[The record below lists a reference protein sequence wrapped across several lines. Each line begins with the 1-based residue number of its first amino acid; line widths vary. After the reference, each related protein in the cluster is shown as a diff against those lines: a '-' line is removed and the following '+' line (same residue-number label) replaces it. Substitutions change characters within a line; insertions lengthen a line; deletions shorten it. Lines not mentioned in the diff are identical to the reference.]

1 MKRILIS
8 LAVACLLASLAA
20 AQSLGDA
27 ARKSR
32 EKKGGTSSSK
42 VYTNETL
49 PQSVSI
55 DTGSRSTQAP
65 GQETAAAPA
74 SGKAASAAAADEE
87 EEEGAANP
95 KDEEADWRKRIKEL
109 KDEIATLER
118 ELTVSERENKL
129 RAASYYG
136 DAATRLRDEGK
147 YAADDRK
154 YQAEANDKKAAIA
167 AAKQKLEDMREEL
180 RKSGKP
186 AAWGA

>member
-1 MKRILIS
+1 MKRILMS

-20 AQSLGDA
+20 AQSLADV

-32 EKKGGTSSSK
+32 EKKGGASSTK

-49 PQSVSI
+49 PQSASI
-55 DTGSRSTQAP
+55 GTGSRTAQAP
-65 GQETAAAPA
+65 GQQTAVAPA
-74 SGKAASAAAADEE
+74 SGKAAAAADDDEE
-87 EEEGAANP
+87 EAAAVDP
-95 KDEEADWRKRIKEL
+95 KEEEANWRKRVKDQ

-118 ELTVSERENKL
+118 ELSVSERENKL

-136 DAATRLRDEGK
+136 DAGSRLRDEGK

-154 YQAEANDKKAAIA
+154 YQAETADKKAAIA

-180 RKSGKP
+180 RKAGKP
-186 AAWGA
+186 AAWGE

>member
-1 MKRILIS
+1 MKRILMS

-20 AQSLGDA
+20 AQSLADV

-32 EKKGGTSSSK
+32 ERKGGTSSTK

-49 PQSVSI
+49 PQSASI
-55 DTGSRSTQAP
+55 GTGSRTVQAP
-65 GQETAAAPA
+65 GQQTASTPAAGA
-74 SGKAASAAAADEE
+74 AKAAAAADDEE
-87 EEEGAANP
+87 EAAAVDP
-95 KDEEADWRKRIKEL
+95 KEEEANWRKRVKDQ

-118 ELTVSERENKL
+118 ELSVSERENKL

-136 DAATRLRDEGK
+136 DAGSRLRDEGK

-154 YQAEANDKKAAIA
+154 YQQEANDKKAAIA

-180 RKSGKP
+180 RKAGKP
-186 AAWGA
+186 AAWGE

>member
-1 MKRILIS
+1 MKRILMS

-20 AQSLGDA
+20 AQSLADV

-32 EKKGGTSSSK
+32 EKKGGASSTK

-55 DTGSRSTQAP
+55 DTGSRSAQTP
-65 GQETAAAPA
+65 GQETASASAAGA
-74 SGKAASAAAADEE
+74 AASAAAAGDE
-87 EEEGAANP
+87 
-95 KDEEADWRKRIKEL
+95 DEEAAVDPKEEEAGWRKRIKEQ

-129 RAASYYG
+129 RAQSYYG
-136 DAATRLRDEGK
+136 DAGSRLRDEGK

-180 RKSGKP
+180 RKAGKP
-186 AAWGA
+186 ANWGE

>member
-1 MKRILIS
+1 MKRILMS

-20 AQSLGDA
+20 AQSLADA
-27 ARKSR
+27 ARKSKER
-32 EKKGGTSSSK
+32 KGGASSTK

-55 DTGSRSTQAP
+55 DTGSRAAQAP
-65 GQETAAAPA
+65 GQETASAAT
-74 SGKAASAAAADEE
+74 GKAASASAGEEGEE
-87 EEEGAANP
+87 EEAVDP
-95 KDEEADWRKRIKEL
+95 KEEEAGWRKRIKEQ

-118 ELTVSERENKL
+118 ELSVSERENKL

-136 DAATRLRDEGK
+136 DAATRLRDEAK

-154 YQAEANDKKAAIA
+154 YQAEAADKKAAIA
-167 AAKQKLEDMREEL
+167 AGKQKLEDMREEL

-186 AAWGA
+186 AAWGE